1 MVRSVTVVV
10 VVPVATAVVSLHPEV
25 MVRGGY
31 VRLEAV
37 LQLIL
42 QYIFCMI
49 FLIVVES
56 AQGVSSWVGLTSLA
70 IAIAINAS

>member
-1 MVRSVTVVV
+1 MVV
-10 VVPVATAVVSLHPEV
+10 VVPVATAVISLHPEV

-37 LQLIL
+37 LQIIL
-42 QYIFCMI
+42 QYISSMI

-56 AQGVSSWVGLTSLA
+56 AQGVSSGRDPGLG
-70 IAIAINAS
+70 

>member
-42 QYIFCMI
+42 QYISSMI

-56 AQGVSSWVGLTSLA
+56 AQGVSSGRDPGFG
-70 IAIAINAS
+70 

>member
-1 MVRSVTVVV
+1 MVV
-10 VVPVATAVVSLHPEV
+10 VVPVATTAVVSLHPEV

-49 FLIVVES
+49 FLIS
-56 AQGVSSWVGLTSLA
+56 TGCLIWSRSWVGLT
-70 IAIAINAS
+70 

>member
-1 MVRSVTVVV
+1 MVRSVTVV

-42 QYIFCMI
+42 HYIPSMI

-56 AQGVSSWVGLTSLA
+56 AQGVSSGRDPGFG
-70 IAIAINAS
+70 

>member
-1 MVRSVTVVV
+1 MVV
-10 VVPVATAVVSLHPEV
+10 VVPIATAVISLHPEV

-42 QYIFCMI
+42 QYISSII

-56 AQGVSSWVGLTSLA
+56 AQGVSSWVGLT
-70 IAIAINAS
+70 